1 VERLSSELNRQQTI
15 NKNMKRE
22 VLELNELI
30 TDHIQMSRKKIEER
44 DQEIARLKATANIS
58 SSKPP
63 IHISSEESSKFAES

>member
-1 VERLSSELNRQQTI
+1 MEKLNAELSRQQTI

-44 DQEIARLKATANIS
+44 DQ
-58 SSKPP
+58 
-63 IHISSEESSKFAES
+63 

>member
-1 VERLSSELNRQQTI
+1 VEKLNAELSRQQTI

-44 DQEIARLKATANIS
+44 DQ
-58 SSKPP
+58 
-63 IHISSEESSKFAES
+63 